1 MWTRRGSKKKPHHKN
16 LNLVFNT
23 GKKLCLEFIPKPQF
37 ECSKIRNKDVSF
49 GMKCSRHQHR
59 RRRREKNGDNTRKPA
74 SFIKSGAKWQYE
86 KWYISFPSKLIRS
99 RSRHDKKLQF
109 RNGCS
114 AHTHTHTARNI
125 YLDWYLKQHYLF
137 LSCDFIGW
145 LWQNDLE
152 NCATVFQ
159 TAYKRERE
167 RGRWKMSKRWTS
179 RRSIS
184 LRTTFNVLELPI
196 ASYSC

>member
-1 MWTRRGSKKKPHHKN
+1 MFRSVWNAHVT
-16 LNLVFNT
+16 NT
-23 GKKLCLEFIPKPQF
+23 GE
-37 ECSKIRNKDVSF
+37 EE
-49 GMKCSRHQHR
+49 
-59 RRRREKNGDNTRKPA
+59 EKNGDNTRKPA